1 MKMDINES
9 HGPALPVSGP
19 RKTDPPPRAERLAM
33 IRPSAADRG
42 VCLLSVPGLRCGGC
56 VAAVERALAELPHV
70 VSARANLTLK
80 QVRVVLAR
88 ADDDPLPVL
97 ERLDALGHEAHPI
110 EADREAD
117 TKGEGPGLLR
127 AMAVAG
133 FGAMN
138 VMLLSV
144 AVWSGADG
152 AMRETFHLISG
163 LIALPVVAYAG
174 QPFFWSAL
182 SALKARRLNMD
193 VPIALAILLA
203 VALSLFET
211 ARGGE
216 EVFFDAAVTLLFFLL
231 TGRYLDQLMRDRAR
245 SAVMGLARLAPKGAL
260 RLRADGGREWLPK
273 EAIAPGMRL
282 VVAAGERLPVDARI
296 RRGTTDLDR
305 SIVTGE
311 AMPLSAGPGM
321 DLEAGTLNLTGEIE
335 VEVLRA
341 ADASF
346 LAEMMRMLGA
356 AEGGRGG
363 YVRIA
368 DRAARLYAPVVHLL
382 ALLTFMGW
390 LWVTRDWQA
399 SAFVAISVLI
409 ITCPCALGLAV
420 PVAHVVA
427 AGRLMREG
435 VLMKDGAA
443 LERLA
448 EIDRAL
454 FDKTGTLTTGTPRI
468 AGGPED
474 ADDRAVARALALR
487 SRHPAARAIA
497 GQLDAFELTAEAVA
511 EHPGLGVEG
520 VVRGRRARL
529 GRASWVAKIAAG
541 PRPETGP
548 AFAIEGQKARMF
560 DLHETLRP
568 AAREAVAE
576 LKAAGLPVALL
587 SGDAGER
594 AARIAAL
601 AGIDEVHHGATPAQ
615 KVAHLDALRNAGHR
629 ALMVGDGLNDAA
641 ALAAAHVSMA
651 PASAS
656 EAGRTAADFVILR
669 DGLDAVPA
677 TYGLARATA
686 RIVRQNFALAIAY
699 NCIAIP
705 LAMAGLVTPLLAAL
719 AMSGSSILVIGNALR
734 LNGRLAPPK
743 ARPEPQALMMPA

>member
-1 MKMDINES
+1 MKLDNDES
-9 HGPALPVSGP
+9 HGPATPASG
-19 RKTDPPPRAERLAM
+19 RWITDPRSRAERQTM
-33 IRPSAADRG
+33 VRPAAAG
-42 VCLLSVPGLRCGGC
+42 QGSCLLSVPGLRCGGC
-56 VAAVERALAELPHV
+56 VAAVERSLAELPQV

-80 QVRVVLAR
+80 QVRVILAR
-88 ADDDPLPVL
+88 ADDDPLPIL
-97 ERLDALGHEAHPI
+97 EKLEALGHEVHPV
-110 EADREAD
+110 EADPQAD
-117 TKGEGPGLLR
+117 PKGDGPGLLR

-144 AVWSGADG
+144 AVWAGADG
-152 AMRETFHLISG
+152 VMRETFHLISG

-174 QPFFWSAL
+174 QPFFRSAL

-211 ARGGE
+211 ARGGD

-245 SAVMGLARLAPKGAL
+245 SAVTGLAKLAPKGAM
-260 RLRADGGREWLPK
+260 RLLADGGQEWLPK
-273 EAIAPGMRL
+273 EEIAPGML
-282 VVAAGERLPVDARI
+282 LIVAAGERLPVDARI
-296 RRGTTDLDR
+296 RHGATDLDR

-311 AMPLSAGPGM
+311 AMPVSAGPGT

-335 VEVLRA
+335 VEVLRPSS
-341 ADASF
+341 ASF

-356 AEGGRGG
+356 AEGGRGN

-382 ALLTFMGW
+382 ALVTFAGW
-390 LWVTRDWQA
+390 LWATRDWQA

-448 EIDRAL
+448 EIDCAL
-454 FDKTGTLTTGTPRI
+454 FDKTGTLTTGMPRI
-468 AGGPED
+468 AEGPNHAEE
-474 ADDRAVARALALR
+474 RAIAKALAQR

-497 GQLDAFELTAEAVA
+497 AQIDAPAMTADDVT

-520 VVRGRRARL
+520 MVQGRRARL
-529 GRASWVAKIAAG
+529 GRATWVAEIATG

-548 AFAIEGQKARMF
+548 AFAIEGQPARMF
-560 DLHETLRP
+560 DLDETLRP
-568 AAREAVAE
+568 AARDAVAA
-576 LKAAGLPVALL
+576 LKATGLPVALL
-587 SGDAGER
+587 SGDGDVR
-594 AARIAAL
+594 AARVAAIT
-601 AGIDEVHHGATPAQ
+601 GIDEVHHGATPAQ
-615 KVAHLDALRNAGHR
+615 KVALLDGLRDRGHCT
-629 ALMVGDGLNDAA
+629 LMVGDGLNDAA

-669 DGLDAVPA
+669 ETLDAVPA

-705 LAMAGLVTPLLAAL
+705 LAMAGLVTPLIAAL

-734 LNGRLAPPK
+734 LNGRLALPK

>member
-1 MKMDINES
+1 MKMDTSES
-9 HGPALPVSGP
+9 HGPAVPVSG
-19 RKTDPPPRAERLAM
+19 RWKTDPRLRAERQAM
-33 IRPSAADRG
+33 IRPITAG
-42 VCLLSVPGLRCGGC
+42 QGTFLLSVPGLRCGGC
-56 VAAVERALAELPHV
+56 VAAVERSLAELPQI

-80 QVRVVLAR
+80 QVRVTLAR
-88 ADDDPLPVL
+88 AEDDPLPVL
-97 ERLDALGHEAHPI
+97 ERLEALGHDVQPI
-110 EADREAD
+110 EADQQTD
-117 TKGEGPGLLR
+117 PKGEGPGLLR

-152 AMRETFHLISG
+152 VMRETFHLISG

-174 QPFFWSAL
+174 QPFFRSAL

-193 VPIALAILLA
+193 VPIVLAILLA

-211 ARGGE
+211 ARGGD

-245 SAVMGLARLAPKGAL
+245 NAVTGLAKLAPKGAM
-260 RLRADGGREWLPK
+260 RLLANGGQKWLPK
-273 EAIAPGMRL
+273 EAIAPGMML
-282 VVAAGERLPVDARI
+282 VIAAGERLPVDARI
-296 RRGTTDLDR
+296 RHGATDLDR

-311 AMPLSAGPGM
+311 AMPVSAGPGM

-335 VEVLRA
+335 VEVLRPSS
-341 ADASF
+341 ASF

-356 AEGGRGG
+356 AEGGRGN

-382 ALLTFMGW
+382 ALVTFAAW
-390 LWVTRDWQA
+390 FWATHDWQA

-448 EIDRAL
+448 EIDCAL
-454 FDKTGTLTTGTPRI
+454 FDKTGTLTTGMPRI
-468 AGGPED
+468 AGGP
-474 ADDRAVARALALR
+474 DRVEERAMAKALALR
-487 SRHPAARAIA
+487 SRHPAARAIS
-497 GQLDAFELTAEAVA
+497 GQIDAAAMTADDVT
-511 EHPGLGVEG
+511 EHPGLGIEG
-520 VVRGRRARL
+520 VVQGQRARL
-529 GRASWVAKIAAG
+529 GRAAWVAEIATGA
-541 PRPETGP
+541 RPETGP
-548 AFAIEGQKARMF
+548 AFAIEGQPARVF
-560 DLHETLRP
+560 DLDETLRP
-568 AAREAVAE
+568 AARDAVAA
-576 LKAAGLPVALL
+576 LKATGLPVALL
-587 SGDAGER
+587 SGDGNDR
-594 AARIAAL
+594 AARVAAIT
-601 AGIDEVHHGATPAQ
+601 GIDEVHHGATPAQ
-615 KVAHLDALRNAGHR
+615 KVALLDGLRDRGHR
-629 ALMVGDGLNDAA
+629 TLMVGDGLNDAA

-669 DGLDAVPA
+669 EALDAVPA

-705 LAMAGLVTPLLAAL
+705 LAMAGLVTPLIAAL

-734 LNGRLAPPK
+734 LNGRLASPK
-743 ARPEPQALMMPA
+743 TRPEPQALMMPA